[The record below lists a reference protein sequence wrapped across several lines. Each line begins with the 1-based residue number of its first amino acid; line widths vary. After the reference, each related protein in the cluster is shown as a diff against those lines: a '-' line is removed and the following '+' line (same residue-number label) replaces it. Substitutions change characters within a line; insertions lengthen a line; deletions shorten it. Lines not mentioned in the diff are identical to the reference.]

1 MGKEHAELIPQKEKG
16 FAMVDTMSKVQFR
29 ALTDEQCEAIV
40 DAAYRILE
48 TTGVKVTHEGVRDML
63 AEKGCAVKGEIV
75 QIPRELMK
83 WSLEVAPSEFDLY
96 TRDGEPAMH
105 LACDGPSYFGTV
117 ISSSEMPDLDTH
129 ELRATTREDC
139 ENFVTLA
146 DGLENIDW
154 MCAGVAVTDV
164 PQSVQDIAEVQVML
178 PRTNKPIMYWAMN
191 TENLEAEFE
200 MFDVVAGSREAFAE
214 KPFAINLI
222 CPQDPLVQPGH
233 SLDQIIFMAENN
245 APFVYISGIGFG
257 LGSPMSVASGMALG
271 VANTLVGNLVA
282 QLTREGAPYLA
293 GKFMDNID
301 FATGNV
307 MHGRPELLIANMATA
322 DVFRYLKMPYLANFC
337 STDSCDF
344 DLLAA
349 GDTSLQ
355 TYCAEICGANM
366 IFALGAMGS
375 GVLVSFEKLVYNNEM
390 IEYARRMK
398 GFEVSEEAF
407 FFDEIDDEGPGGNF
421 LAADST
427 IENMREFYI
436 PRDLKPRKKGQKE
449 LLLDE
454 LSARAKEIIAAGVK
468 NPLDG
473 EKTAQIDAIMD
484 RVLAAHQE

>member
-1 MGKEHAELIPQKEKG
+1 M
-16 FAMVDTMSKVQFR
+16 TMSKVLFR
-29 ALTDEQCEAIV
+29 ALDEAQCEEIV
-40 DAAYRILE
+40 NASYRILE
-48 TTGVKVTHEGVRDML
+48 TIGVKVTHEKAREML
-63 AEKGCAVKGEIV
+63 AERGCAIEGDIVK
-75 QIPRELMK
+75 IPRDLMK
-83 WSLEVAPSEFDLY
+83 WSLEVAPSEFELF
-96 TRDGEPAMH
+96 TRDGEPAMR

-129 ELRATTREDC
+129 ELRSTTRKDC
-139 ENFVTLA
+139 EDFVTLA

-164 PQSVQDIAEVQVML
+164 PDTVSDIAEVQVML
-178 PRTNKPIMYWAMN
+178 PRTAKPIMYWAQSV
-191 TENLEAEFE
+191 ENLEAEFQ
-200 MFDVVAGSREAFAE
+200 MFDVVVGSREAFAE

-233 SLDQIIFMAENN
+233 SIDQIIYMAENR

-271 VANTLVGNLVA
+271 VANTLVGNLIA
-282 QLTREGAPYLA
+282 QIVNPGTPYLA

-322 DVFRYLKMPYLANFC
+322 DVFRYLNMPYLANFC
-337 STDSCDF
+337 STDSNDF

-366 IFALGAMGS
+366 IFAPGAMGS
-375 GVLVSFEKLVYNNEM
+375 GVLISFEKLVYNNEM

-407 FFDEIDDEGPGGNF
+407 FFDEIEEEGPGGNF
-421 LAADST
+421 LMAEST
-427 IENMREFYI
+427 LDNMREFYI
-436 PRDLKPRKKGQKE
+436 PNALKPRAKGQKE
-449 LLLDE
+449 TMLDE
-454 LSARAKEIIAAGVK
+454 MSAIAKNIIAAGVK
-468 NPLDG
+468 NPLAE
-473 EKTAQIDAIMD
+473 EKTAQINAIMD
-484 RVLAAHQE
+484 AMVAAHTA